1 MFIERLEVSA
11 SGLSFVMG
19 TFPVLI
25 GQKEEKEPNSKK
37 KKEEETKILE
47 IQKEGRK
54 ANREEKTQHN

>member
-1 MFIERLEVSA
+1 MS
-11 SGLSFVMG
+11 